1 MDVVPEEVDV
11 PTAISFARQAILAL
25 KGNTSLQRE
34 SRKYGTLIFTAKS
47 KKLEASAVTFLRF
60 NAPRGF
66 CHKLSAES
74 LEMRNIC
81 ELQSIGLAMN

>member
-34 SRKYGTLIFTAKS
+34 SRKYGTSIFTAKS
-47 KKLEASAVTFLRF
+47 KKLEASAVTCPISSLQCTSRFLSQALCREF
-60 NAPRGF
+60 GDEKIYVSFKA
-66 CHKLSAES
+66 
-74 LEMRNIC
+74 
-81 ELQSIGLAMN
+81 